1 MNKFV
6 RLSLRAFAPTCSQ
19 SRVGSVT
26 APLFNGISQS
36 VFSNR
41 NGQVKRFS
49 STDGKPTETAESVGE
64 ETKGEAEGE
73 WTTEEVPPPPATP
86 EIVDTKESR
95 IRELEKEVKD
105 LKDKVMRSY
114 AEEENVRRI
123 ARRDVTMAKDFANQ
137 SFAKSMLEIADD
149 FERAMKS
156 VPDEAIVDNKEFNT
170 LLEGIKMTDKSLQK
184 TFAKNG
190 VVKFGEIDDVF
201 DPALHDALFNIPA
214 TEAQTGGTIGQV
226 LKSGY
231 KLKDRVIRAAD
242 VGIRVKPDQ

>member
-1 MNKFV
+1 MNKVV

-19 SRVGSVT
+19 RVSSVA
-26 APLFNGISQS
+26 APLQLGISQS

-49 STDGKPTETAESVGE
+49 TTDSKPTETAESVGE
-64 ETKGEAEGE
+64 ETKGEAGAE
-73 WTTEEVPPPPATP
+73 TTEEVPPPPASP
-86 EIVDTKESR
+86 EIMDTKDSR

-123 ARRDVTMAKDFANQ
+123 ARRDVTLAKDFANQ
-137 SFAKSMLEIADD
+137 SFAKSMLEVADD

-156 VPDEAIVDNKEFNT
+156 VPEEAIIDNKEFNT

-190 VVKFGEIDDVF
+190 VVKFGEVDDVF

-214 TEAQTGGTIGQV
+214 TETQTGGTIGQV